1 MSRRKPAAAAAA
13 AATVPT
19 TLLET
24 HQQEQVIHDFAQ
36 RIEHQRIFWKQ
47 TFGMLSLVLS
57 EDLVLPAVK
66 C

>member
-1 MSRRKPAAAAAA
+1 MSRRKTAAAAAA
-13 AATVPT
+13 AATVP

-57 EDLVLPAVK
+57 EDLVLFFCCK
-66 C
+66 M